1 VIALSDNPIPGD
13 DPNKCLRYS
22 EASECDV
29 SREIALPG
37 PDIFA
42 EAARAHVGGLSLD
55 FSSLFCG
62 ETRCAVVIGGA
73 DVYRDQDHL
82 TATFANTLGP
92 FIAEKVESVLS
103 RR

>member
-1 VIALSDNPIPGD
+1 VRNVEVSQFRGAVVPWCN
-13 DPNKCLRYS
+13 
-22 EASECDV
+22 V

-42 EAARAHVGGLSLD
+42 EAARGHMGAHSLD
-55 FSSLFCG
+55 FSSLFCN

-73 DVYRDQDHL
+73 NVYRDQDHL

-92 FIAEKVESVLS
+92 FIAEKVTSVLS
-103 RR
+103 RQ